1 MVAMPTKKYVWKAT
15 DKAASYLI
23 QCLVAESH
31 LGYTGI
37 ERASNGEIGYNRVRD
52 LCLGL
57 KAPARLSEFL
67 LICDICKADPI
78 IVLRKVL
85 ETAAGQPFIPSVDA
99 VMDDVYADAVTRA
112 MRKEERARSAGAKR
126 IESVND
132 EQSRVAETL
141 NKLRRGDLDI
151 AAYEDEHKYDGDG
164 DEPA

>member
-1 MVAMPTKKYVWKAT
+1 MVAMPTKRYVWKAT

-78 IVLRKVL
+78 IVLRKIL
-85 ETAAGQPFIPSVDA
+85 ETAAGQPFYSLV
-99 VMDDVYADAVTRA
+99 
-112 MRKEERARSAGAKR
+112 GC
-126 IESVND
+126 
-132 EQSRVAETL
+132 
-141 NKLRRGDLDI
+141 
-151 AAYEDEHKYDGDG
+151 GDG
-164 DEPA
+164 RRLCGRRNEVNEEGRESPLCRGEAS

>member
-99 VMDDVYADAVTRA
+99 VMDDVYSDAVTRA
-112 MRKEERARSAGAKR
+112 MRKEERARSAEAKR
-126 IESVND
+126 LES
-132 EQSRVAETL
+132 EQEASELADRLAANPEQYA
-141 NKLRRGDLDI
+141 I
-151 AAYEDEHKYDGDG
+151 AANHDQNKELEQEGG
-164 DEPA
+164 EGR

>member
-1 MVAMPTKKYVWKAT
+1 MVAMPTKRYVWKAT

-78 IVLRKVL
+78 IALRKIL
-85 ETAAGQPFIPSVDA
+85 ETAAGQPFTPSLDA
-99 VMDDVYADAVTRA
+99 VMDDVYADAVTRS
-112 MRKEERARSAGAKR
+112 MRKEERARSAEAR
-126 IESVND
+126 RLESSQTASELAD
-132 EQSRVAETL
+132 R
-141 NKLRRGDLDI
+141 I
-151 AAYEDEHKYDGDG
+151 AADPGQYAIAANHDRNKELEREGG
-164 DEPA
+164 GGR